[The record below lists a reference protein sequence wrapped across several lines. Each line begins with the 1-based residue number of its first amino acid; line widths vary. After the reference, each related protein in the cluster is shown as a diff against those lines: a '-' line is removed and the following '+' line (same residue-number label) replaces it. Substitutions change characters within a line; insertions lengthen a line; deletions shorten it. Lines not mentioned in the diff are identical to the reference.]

1 MAEHQYKN
9 IDEIFQKK
17 AEARKQN
24 AKIPFAEKLQVVLRL
39 QREAYV
45 MARSSGREPPIP
57 WHTADNARDSAE
69 LTEDINE
76 S

>member
-1 MAEHQYKN
+1 VDNSN

-17 AEARKQN
+17 AQARKQN
-24 AKIPFAEKLQVVLRL
+24 AKISFAEKLQVVLRL

-45 MARSSGREPPIP
+45 MAKSSGRERPIP
-57 WHTADNARDSAE
+57 WHTPDNSSASSE

-76 S
+76 P